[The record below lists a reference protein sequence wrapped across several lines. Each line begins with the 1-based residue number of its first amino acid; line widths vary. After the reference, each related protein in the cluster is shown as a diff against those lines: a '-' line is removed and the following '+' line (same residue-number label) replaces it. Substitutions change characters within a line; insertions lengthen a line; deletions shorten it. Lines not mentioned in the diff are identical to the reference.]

1 MSFNKN
7 KYLLIEA
14 SSDARSG
21 EVGVGQPG
29 GVVGCEVPPLVEA
42 GGLAAGEGEAGQ
54 LGAQRQ
60 AEGGPGRVLQPI
72 RGEHCAVL
80 TNHSSPAAASWRGR
94 SSRPCPRR
102 TRSPPPCARP
112 RPPPPRGPGT
122 GSLARSCRQ
131 SCSQQFGYQRSLEP
145 PVSYVIIFVDKCPN
159 FRWCHHV

>member
-21 EVGVGQPG
+21 EVSVGQAG
-29 GVVGCEVPPLVEA
+29 GVVVGEVPPLVEA

-72 RGEHCAVL
+72 RGEHCAAL
-80 TNHSSPAAASWRGR
+80 TNHSSPAAASWRGH
-94 SSRPCPRR
+94 SSRPCPRH

-112 RPPPPRGPGT
+112 RPRQPRGPGT

-131 SCSQQFGYQRSLEP
+131 SCTRTTTVPFCLAKILKTARRL
-145 PVSYVIIFVDKCPN
+145 
-159 FRWCHHV
+159 